1 MLNVARDS
9 MAHIGFSPATR
20 VFEAAGAGACL
31 ITDAWE
37 GIEMFLTPDEEVLGR
52 SPVWASHALAALSR
66 SRYFAGVADS
76 LLIVAGVAVHEHRT
90 QPPYG
95 ALLASPLLRG
105 GLLLD
110 MVVGVFVLWRLIPR
124 IDAHRIRPASACMA
138 VAAVM
143 AVAFGAATALLG

>member
-1 MLNVARDS
+1 MGRSDGQAPGIPNGMTTLLTLISALLWWVLYS
-9 MAHIGFSPATR
+9 SIGALFFAVIAWSVLRWSERCPV
-20 VFEAAGAGACL
+20 VFNRTYLACL
-31 ITDAWE
+31 
-37 GIEMFLTPDEEVLGR
+37 
-52 SPVWASHALAALSR
+52 VWTM
-66 SRYFAGVADS
+66 AG